1 MLQLMRWQKVRHVEQ
16 LNGTERAL
24 GRTRWAQKGNAV
36 PRQCGDL
43 GRVSFHFNNQE
54 RKESRQSCL
63 KQHGICLSHVLFHG
77 PFRWQPSLGSAHALL
92 CSLDNHSLSQP
103 LPPHLLTTD
112 IISRPRLSSPTAQ
125 RTSVPGVPA
134 GTASSLLPPRACSSP
149 WASLGQ
155 HTATRFRAVGCASPA
170 HHRVFC
176 LNLLTVLSAL
186 HPQDGFYGCLLD
198 PLL

>member
-1 MLQLMRWQKVRHVEQ
+1 MLCHCNV
-16 LNGTERAL
+16 GTL
-24 GRTRWAQKGNAV
+24 GESVSILIARKGKN
-36 PRQCGDL
+36 PI
-43 GRVSFHFNNQE
+43 
-54 RKESRQSCL
+54 RQSCL
-63 KQHGICLSHVLFHG
+63 KQHGICLTHVLFHE
-77 PFRWQPSLGSAHALL
+77 PFRWQPSPGSAHALL

-125 RTSVPGVPA
+125 RTSVPEVPA
-134 GTASSLLPPRACSSP
+134 GTASSLLPPHACSSP

-170 HHRVFC
+170 RHGVFC
-176 LNLLTVLSAL
+176 PKLLTVLSAL
-186 HPQDGFYGCLLD
+186 HPQDGFYSCLLD